1 MAHTNWFFIIVIF
14 FSFLGFLTSGILF
27 FVNRNHSIAPRILAL
42 LIFCLC
48 YGLFGYGLYLSG
60 EFLNF
65 PHLWRTPVFLSLCIA
80 PLTLIYVRSVLDQA
94 YRLRKWDYLFFVPA
108 VLYTVQLLPFYLLPA
123 NEKIPYIQRAIEN
136 KAFGLKESEGL
147 LPPGVAIFFR
157 MSYNLGILGYAY
169 TILHR
174 WKRSESA
181 ALLKVPENK
190 PIFSWLVYL
199 TVLLILC
206 YISLII
212 GSSLHITE
220 HFGQVRLSA
229 MTATLTICF
238 ICVYLYLK
246 PEILYG
252 FRGWIPILE
261 STGRTLAE
269 EKEAALQLISS
280 SRRVTISQEQG
291 QLFKSQIQDYFQQ
304 NKPFTKPRYSIRDLS
319 AELGIP
325 SYLLSSFINQEYGK
339 NFNEF
344 VNDQRIDY
352 LIGLVK
358 REPKHLNYTLEV
370 IGQMGGF
377 NSRSTFIEAVKKR
390 TGKTPS
396 DVFQKNQEVDG
407 NQ

>member
-48 YGLFGYGLYLSG
+48 YGLLGYGLYLSG

-108 VLYTVQLLPFYLLPA
+108 VLYTLQLLPFYSLSA
-123 NEKIPYIQRAIEN
+123 AEKIPFIKHAMES
-136 KAFGLKESEGL
+136 KAFGLKETEGL
-147 LPPGVAIFFR
+147 LPPGIAVFFR
-157 MSYNLGILGYAY
+157 MSYNLGILGYTY
-169 TILHR
+169 LILNR
-174 WKRSESA
+174 WKRSDSA
-181 ALLKVPENK
+181 VLLKVKENR
-190 PIFSWLVYL
+190 PIFSWLLYL
-199 TVLLILC
+199 TILLILC
-206 YISLII
+206 YLSLIV
-212 GSSLHITE
+212 GSFLQITE
-220 HFGQVRLSA
+220 HFSQIRLSA

-252 FRGWIPILE
+252 FRGWLPVPASPEGSIF
-261 STGRTLAE
+261 E
-269 EKEAALQLISS
+269 ETEGETQKLTSPAK
-280 SRRVTISQEQG
+280 RVTISQEQG
-291 QLFKSQIQDYFQQ
+291 QLFKSQIQEYFLQ
-304 NKPFTKPRYSIRDLS
+304 NKPFTKPRYSIKDLS
-319 AELGIP
+319 AEMGIP

-352 LIGLVK
+352 LIELVK
-358 REPKHLNYTLEV
+358 KEPRHLDYTLEV
-370 IGQMGGF
+370 IGQLGGF
-377 NSRSTFIEAVKKR
+377 NSRSTFIEAVKRR
-390 TGKTPS
+390 TGKMPS
-396 DVFQKNQEVDG
+396 ELFQKPG
-407 NQ
+407 TS

>member
-1 MAHTNWFFIIVIF
+1 MAPTNWFFIIVIF

-48 YGLFGYGLYLSG
+48 YGLLGYGLYLSG

-108 VLYTVQLLPFYLLPA
+108 ILYTAQLIPFYLLPA
-123 NEKIPYIQRAIEN
+123 AEKIPFIQRAIES
-136 KAFGLKESEGL
+136 KAIGLKETEGL
-147 LPPGVAIFFR
+147 LPPGVAVFFR
-157 MSYNLGILGYAY
+157 MSYNLGILSYAY
-169 TILHR
+169 ILLQR
-174 WKRSESA
+174 WKRSDSA
-181 ALLKVPENK
+181 ILLKVKENR
-190 PIFSWLVYL
+190 PIFSWLTYL
-199 TVLLILC
+199 TILLILC
-206 YISLII
+206 YVSLII
-212 GSSLHITE
+212 GSTLQITE
-220 HFGQVRLSA
+220 HFGKMRLSA

-252 FRGWIPILE
+252 FRGWLPVPASPEGTI
-261 STGRTLAE
+261 AE
-269 EKEAALQLISS
+269 EKEETRQLISS

-291 QLFKSQIQDYFQQ
+291 QLFKSQIHDYFLQ
-304 NKPFTKPRYSIRDLS
+304 NKPFTKPRYSIKDLS

-339 NFNEF
+339 NFNEY

-352 LIGLVK
+352 LIALVK
-358 REPKHLNYTLEV
+358 QEPKHLDYTLEV
-370 IGQMGGF
+370 IGQLGGF
-377 NSRSTFIEAVKKR
+377 NSRSTFIEAVKRR
-390 TGKTPS
+390 TGKMPS
-396 DVFQKNQEVDG
+396 EVFQKKPNG
-407 NQ
+407 